1 MNYNIHEVFYSQHI
15 LRKIHVL
22 SFTGYNIPEI
32 FMTEELALSLRKG
45 LIIFILLAFGVGA
58 LIILRSVD
66 KETIRSLL
74 AADKLKLLLA
84 LLIVFIAWVCDAGR
98 FCALS
103 SSAHEHVSFSLGIVL
118 TWLNYFGSAVTPM
131 QSGGGPFQVY
141 ALYKRGIPVGK
152 GIAIT
157 LMRTM
162 LTVLILTLAVPTA
175 LMLDPEILAGSPFL
189 KGLVFYVFIVILA
202 TWAFI
207 AFTIIKPELIKKLS
221 HIIVLWL
228 RRFQFMKSNR
238 TVIKI
243 VRWLDREIDNY
254 ILNFRLVFRSG
265 KLWLLLAVILSVFH
279 LLALFSVL
287 PVLMSAVGLPFRY
300 AQTIA
305 VQAVFMF
312 ILYFI
317 PTPGASGVAEG
328 GGALLYSILM
338 PENMAGIMSI
348 ICRFFTDYISIFMGV
363 VVVVRML
370 GWGVSENLHKGA
382 AVEDA

>member
-1 MNYNIHEVFYSQHI
+1 
-15 LRKIHVL
+15 
-22 SFTGYNIPEI
+22 
-32 FMTEELALSLRKG
+32 MTEEFSALSLRKG
-45 LIIFILLAFGVGA
+45 LIIFILLAFGVSA
-58 LIILRSVD
+58 IIIFRSVD
-66 KETIRSLL
+66 AETIRSLL
-74 AADKLKLLLA
+74 SANKMKLLAA
-84 LLIVFIAWVCDAGR
+84 LLIVFLAWIFDAAR

-103 SSAHEHVSFSLGIVL
+103 SAAHEHVSFSLGIVL

-162 LTVLILTLAVPTA
+162 LTILILTLAVPSA
-175 LMLDPEILAGSPFL
+175 LMLDPEILEGSPFL

-207 AFTIIKPELIKKLS
+207 AFTVIKPEMVKKLA
-221 HIIVLWL
+221 HITVMLL
-228 RRFQFMKSNR
+228 YRMNFMKS
-238 TVIKI
+238 THAVIKI

-254 ILNFRLVFRSG
+254 ILNFRLAFQSG
-265 KLWLLLAVILSVFH
+265 KLWVTAAVILSVLH

-300 AQTIA
+300 MQTVA

-328 GGALLYSILM
+328 GGALLYSVLM
-338 PENMAGIMSI
+338 PENMAGIMSV

-363 VVVVRML
+363 VVVIRML

-382 AVEDA
+382 SVENA

>member
-1 MNYNIHEVFYSQHI
+1 M
-15 LRKIHVL
+15 
-22 SFTGYNIPEI
+22 
-32 FMTEELALSLRKG
+32 SLRKG
-45 LIIFILLAFGVGA
+45 LIIFILLAFGVNA
-58 LIILRSVD
+58 VIIFRSVD
-66 KETIRSLL
+66 HGTIRSLL
-74 AADKLKLLLA
+74 VADKLKLLLA
-84 LLIVFIAWVCDAGR
+84 LFVVFLAWIFDSGR
-98 FCALS
+98 FCALAVA
-103 SSAHEHVSFSLGIVL
+103 AHEKVPFSLGIVL

-141 ALYKRGIPVGK
+141 ALYKKGIPVGK

-162 LTVLILTLAVPTA
+162 LTILILTLAVPAA
-175 LMLDPEILAGSPFL
+175 LMLDPDILKSSAFL
-189 KGLVFYVFIVILA
+189 KGVVFYVFVVILA
-202 TWAFI
+202 TWAFVI
-207 AFTIIKPELIKKLS
+207 FTIIKPEIIKKFARS
-221 HIIVLWL
+221 IVMWL
-228 RRFQFMKSNR
+228 RRFNFMKSNR

-243 VRWLDREIDNY
+243 IQWLDREIDNY
-254 ILNFRLVFRSG
+254 ILNFRLAFNTG
-265 KLWLLLAVILSVFH
+265 KIWVAIAVILSAFH

-300 AQTIA
+300 IQTIA

-312 ILYFI
+312 ILYFV

-328 GGALLYSILM
+328 GGALLYSVLM
-338 PENMAGIMSI
+338 PGNMAGIMSI

-382 AVEDA
+382 SVEDA

>member
-1 MNYNIHEVFYSQHI
+1 M
-15 LRKIHVL
+15 
-22 SFTGYNIPEI
+22 
-32 FMTEELALSLRKG
+32 SLRKG
-45 LIIFILLAFGVGA
+45 LVIFILLAFGMGA
-58 LIILRSVD
+58 IIIFRSVD
-66 KETIRSLL
+66 RETVRSLL
-74 AADKLKLLLA
+74 AADKVKLLLA
-84 LLIVFIAWVCDAGR
+84 LFVVFMAWICDAGR
-98 FCALS
+98 FCALAFA
-103 SSAHEHVSFSLGIVL
+103 AHEKVSFPLGIIL

-141 ALYKRGIPVGK
+141 ALYKKNIPVGK

-162 LTVLILTLAVPTA
+162 LTILILTLAVPVA
-175 LMLDPEILAGSPFL
+175 IMFDPDILEGSPFL
-189 KGLVFYVFIVILA
+189 KGLVSYVFVVILA
-202 TWAFI
+202 TWAFV
-207 AFTIIKPELIKKLS
+207 AFTIIKPEFIKKLS
-221 HIIVLWL
+221 RVVVMWL
-228 RRFQFMKSNR
+228 TRLKFIKSKKK
-238 TVIKI
+238 VIKI
-243 VRWLDREIDNY
+243 FQWLDREIDNY
-254 ILNFRLVFRSG
+254 ILNFKLAFNSG
-265 KLWLLLAVILSVFH
+265 KIWVAIAVVLSVLH

-338 PENMAGIMSI
+338 PSNMAGIMSI
-348 ICRFFTDYISIFMGV
+348 ICRFFTDYLSIFMGV

-382 AVEDA
+382 SVEDA

>member
-1 MNYNIHEVFYSQHI
+1 M
-15 LRKIHVL
+15 
-22 SFTGYNIPEI
+22 
-32 FMTEELALSLRKG
+32 SLRKG
-45 LIIFILLAFGVGA
+45 LIIFILLAFGMGA
-58 LIILRSVD
+58 IIIFRSVD
-66 KETIRSLL
+66 HETMRSLL
-74 AADKLKLLLA
+74 SANKLKLLLA
-84 LLIVFIAWVCDAGR
+84 LFVVFAAWICDAGR
-98 FCALS
+98 FCALAFA
-103 SSAHEHVSFSLGIVL
+103 AHERVSFSLGIVL

-141 ALYKRGIPVGK
+141 ALYKKGIPVGK

-162 LTVLILTLAVPTA
+162 LTILILTLSVPIA
-175 LMLDPEILAGSPFL
+175 LMLDPEILKGSPFL

-202 TWAFI
+202 TWAFVI
-207 AFTIIKPELIKKLS
+207 FTILKPELIKKLS
-221 HIIVLWL
+221 RVIIMWL
-228 RRFQFMKSNR
+228 SRFKFMNSRRR
-238 TVIKI
+238 IIKI
-243 VRWLDREIDNY
+243 IQWLDKEIDNY
-254 ILNFRLVFRSG
+254 ILNFRLVFHSG
-265 KLWLLLAVILSVFH
+265 KLWLTFATILSVLH

-287 PVLMSAVGLPFRY
+287 PVLMSAVGLPFKY
-300 AQTIA
+300 IQTIA

-312 ILYFI
+312 ILYFV

-363 VVVVRML
+363 IVVIRML

-382 AVEDA
+382 SVEDA